1 MEGGT
6 FFAILGPAKMPRRV
20 VHTLNREINRAL
32 QMPDVRERLTA
43 LGTEI
48 AGGTPEA
55 LAATISKEVQK
66 WSKLVKDRN
75 LKFE

>member
-1 MEGGT
+1 
-6 FFAILGPAKMPRRV
+6 
-20 VHTLNREINRAL
+20 
-32 QMPDVRERLTA
+32 VRERVTSI
-43 LGTEI
+43 GIEI

-55 LAATISKEVQK
+55 LAATISRDVQK